1 MVYESL
7 HHFCKT
13 VKTWLC
19 SPRGVRH
26 RVYVM
31 VLWTCRLPRP
41 TNGHEEQPSI
51 TSVSDVSPS
60 GPCWRCSSH
69 CWATLLQRPWGKSI
83 HTQHLIWATT
93 DGSTP
98 IWAKSLQTHCTGCVT
113 AEKTSIQSTKPCAD
127 HVTMWPGPVFVL
139 MVELEYSCGPV
150 CVCLVFVWCVC
161 WTFTHWLNSPTHL
174 RLWSLTKEKK
184 QTTICW
190 QWVFST
196 NWPPKIPK

>member
-1 MVYESL
+1 
-7 HHFCKT
+7 
-13 VKTWLC
+13 
-19 SPRGVRH
+19 
-26 RVYVM
+26 M
-31 VLWTCRLPRP
+31 VLWTCRLPRL
-41 TNGHEEQPSI
+41 TSQHEEQPSI

-69 CWATLLQRPWGKSI
+69 CWASLLQRPWGKSI

-150 CVCLVFVWCVC
+150 CVCVWCLFGVC
-161 WTFTHWLNSPTHL
+161 VELSPTDWIH
-174 RLWSLTKEKK
+174 RHTYDCGHWQKRKNKQPSVDSGFSPQTDHQKYQNKSLFQHFWIE
-184 QTTICW
+184 
-190 QWVFST
+190 
-196 NWPPKIPK
+196 